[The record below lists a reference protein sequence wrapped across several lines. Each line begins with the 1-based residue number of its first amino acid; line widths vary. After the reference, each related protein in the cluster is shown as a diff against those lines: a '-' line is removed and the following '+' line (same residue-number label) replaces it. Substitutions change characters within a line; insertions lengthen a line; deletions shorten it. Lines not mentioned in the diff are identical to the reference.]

1 MKTEDLMAIHTNNE
15 NGEEI
20 MGKYMY
26 FSLPKLILKIERVRE
41 ICEQIGFPIIPRENI
56 SETDA
61 FRSATGEIH
70 DRIELETAS
79 GTQVYKIYCRDNMRI
94 ENNKISR
101 ELVEETLDKTSNRYT
116 KLANIVLDKESG
128 KMSLEDVDEFSMRD
142 INKYFDEAE
151 MRYGLYL
158 DCIGNRTIETMAQ
171 KYIASLHGIGISAKG
186 YHYFV
191 PKEYMHGINLLE
203 DFMELIAK
211 ENLFS
216 YADRRDAKYISIN
229 SMYVADDD
237 KQRGKMAHEFYIDMG
252 KEIEEYQRRI
262 SRLIQSGSV
271 SQRVLDRWNLKIQEL
286 KNKKSEYETILK
298 QNLDGID
305 EDFTMLE
312 DMRDQ
317 LNYNIQKSQVF
328 GLAA

>member
-1 MKTEDLMAIHTNNE
+1 MKTEDLMAMNTKDGSNE
-15 NGEEI
+15 DI

-26 FSLPKLILKIERVRE
+26 FSLPKLILKTERVRE
-41 ICEQIGFPIIPRENI
+41 ICEQIGFPICPKDSI

-70 DRIELETAS
+70 DRIEENS
-79 GTQVYKIYCRDNMRI
+79 PMGFRVYKIYCRDNMRI
-94 ENNKISR
+94 ENNRISR
-101 ELVEETLDKTSNRYT
+101 ELIEETLDEASNRYK
-116 KLANIVLDKESG
+116 KLANIVLDKTVG
-128 KMSLEDVDEFSMRD
+128 KLSLEDVDEFSVRD
-142 INKYFDEAE
+142 IQGYFNEAE

-158 DCIGNRTIETMAQ
+158 KCIGNRTVETMAQ
-171 KYIASLHGIGISAKG
+171 KYISNLHGMGISAKG
-186 YHYFV
+186 YHYFI

-203 DFMELIAK
+203 DLMELIAK

-328 GLAA
+328 GIAA